1 MGKIKY
7 WILWILIWET
17 IALLYKDK
25 ELIKKLENKDWFD
38 AIKIIF
44 NDIVDLNKKLFFD
57 VKTYDYDSKINEV
70 KSIID
75 MEREKL
81 EKKVDDIKDKAN
93 KLNNEQIHPLIEE
106 FEEKAQD
113 LMKYAKDTIHDLN
126 ERYHLENK
134 IEIVK
139 WKILELK
146 NRLKK

>member
-1 MGKIKY
+1 
-7 WILWILIWET
+7 
-17 IALLYKDK
+17 
-25 ELIKKLENKDWFD
+25 
-38 AIKIIF
+38 
-44 NDIVDLNKKLFFD
+44 LNKKLFFD

-139 WKILELK
+139 
-146 NRLKK
+146 